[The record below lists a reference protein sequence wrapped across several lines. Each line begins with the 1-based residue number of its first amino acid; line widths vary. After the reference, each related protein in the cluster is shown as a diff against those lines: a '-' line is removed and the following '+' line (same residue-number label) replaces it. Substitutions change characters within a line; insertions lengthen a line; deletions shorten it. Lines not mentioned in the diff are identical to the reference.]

1 MARKSGI
8 SKMSA
13 KKIGGERLDFAVLKF
28 TAALGEKKNY
38 NFQPEV
44 TEYKLWPFSTIEW
57 VPAEGKY
64 KARAIVQHKTTH
76 DMVVFNSWHQDYATR
91 LAVETI
97 PSLAPR
103 TAARSQP
110 MRCVRCLSL

>member
-64 KARAIVQHKTTH
+64 KARAIVRHKTTH
-76 DMVVFNSWHQDYATR
+76 DMVVFNSWHQDYGDAEPSGDCR
-91 LAVETI
+91 ETYI
-97 PSLAPR
+97 QHFR
-103 TAARSQP
+103 RDDRSP
-110 MRCVRCLSL
+110 HG